1 MLAPPVTSIIFKT
14 LYTHICIYVFAL
26 FPDRGYKEYL
36 DKENH
41 HEKQSYDR

>member
-1 MLAPPVTSIIFKT
+1 MLTPLVTSVIFKT
-14 LYTHICIYVFAL
+14 YTHTCIYVFAL
-26 FPDRGYKEYL
+26 LPDRGYKEYL

>member
-1 MLAPPVTSIIFKT
+1 MLFPVFGDTCKT
-14 LYTHICIYVFAL
+14 CLYILICIYFIVL